1 MHFPKSQMSHRKL
14 VGCWPCGP
22 PDSVWGLPS
31 LGATNV
37 FTEPALWNK
46 YCFDK
51 SCDIK
56 FLPSRRMQS
65 EASTTLHAWP
75 HPFRGSSSPSPH
87 PKAPVRVKKTHQT
100 GEPTK
105 ACKARQIVSSH
116 LDFSKQT
123 HSMEEKKK
131 KSHFPLRRYRKA
143 GQRDCHDSP
152 WTWKL
157 PGWTQICRESSIIT
171 CPVCT
176 ESSLCN
182 LPSSPNCLSCQQIK
196 VFTLGDITTP
206 LSCM

>member
-22 PDSVWGLPS
+22 PDSIWGLPS

-131 KSHFPLRRYRKA
+131 KVIFLWGAIEKLVKGIVMTLPEPGSSQVEPKSA
-143 GQRDCHDSP
+143 GSP
-152 WTWKL
+152 
-157 PGWTQICRESSIIT
+157 
-171 CPVCT
+171 
-176 ESSLCN
+176 
-182 LPSSPNCLSCQQIK
+182 PSSPVLCALSLPSVTFPAHPTAWAASK
-196 VFTLGDITTP
+196 
-206 LSCM
+206 